1 MIVQTRHSAH
11 LETLQQHLTK
21 AVQPIAHSLD
31 ADSSALFGAF
41 EQLANLGL
49 LLPKTPEEF
58 GGLGLD
64 ASAYQQFQSG
74 VARYSGALA
83 FLQTQ
88 HQSAASLLLSGENDY
103 LAQQYLPQMATGK
116 IGLGV
121 GFSQLRRQPPTLTA
135 TPVNNGYLLSGEV
148 PWVSG
153 YGLFTE
159 FVGAAVLPTGE
170 AVFGLLPLT
179 SQQLNGQQ
187 LNGQQLTGQQTTGQ
201 QTTGQ
206 LVVSQPMRLAGMNA
220 TNTVQVFLEDWIL
233 PAEKVV
239 GRRAA
244 GWIEERD
251 RANPLS
257 PLGLIFGCSQG
268 ALDVLTQ
275 SLERRGIKHGIA
287 QQLQM
292 KLAWQQTNAARVT
305 ALPPDAYPQKLALR
319 GRAISLMNTCAQAA
333 IVAAS
338 GAANAPD
345 HPAQRIHQESL
356 VFSVSGQTT
365 DGAAATLDSLL
376 SSL

>member
-1 MIVQTRHSAH
+1 MTVQTRHSAPLGKM
-11 LETLQQHLTK
+11 LETLQHHLTQM
-21 AVQPIAHSLD
+21 VQPIAHSLD
-31 ADSSALFGAF
+31 AESLALFGAF
-41 EQLANLGL
+41 EQLASLGGGGL
-49 LLPKTPEEF
+49 LLPKTPKEF

-64 ASAYQQFQSG
+64 TSAYQQFQSV

-88 HQSAASLLLSGENDY
+88 HQSAASLLLSGENEA
-103 LAQQYLPQMATGK
+103 LARQYLPQMATGEMR
-116 IGLGV
+116 LGV
-121 GFSQLRRQPPTLTA
+121 GFSQLRRRPPTLTA
-135 TPVNNGYLLSGEV
+135 TLVDNGYLLSGEV

-153 YGLFTE
+153 FGLFTE

-179 SQQLNGQQ
+179 YQSAIASG
-187 LNGQQLTGQQTTGQ
+187 QLTGQ
-201 QTTGQ
+201 
-206 LVVSQPMRLAGMNA
+206 LVISQPMRLAGMNS
-220 TNTVQVFLEDWIL
+220 TNTVQVFLEDWFL
-233 PAEKVV
+233 SAKKVL
-239 GRRAA
+239 GRRPA
-244 GWIEERD
+244 GWLEERD

-268 ALDVLTQ
+268 ALDVLIQ
-275 SLERRGIKHGIA
+275 SLKRRGMEHAIA

-333 IVAAS
+333 IVSAS
-338 GAANAPD
+338 GAANALD
-345 HPAQRIHQESL
+345 HPAQRIYKESL
-356 VFSVSGQTT
+356 VLSVSGQTT

>member
-1 MIVQTRHSAH
+1 MTVQTRYSTHS
-11 LETLQQHLTK
+11 ETLKHYLTGT
-21 AVQPIAHSLD
+21 VQPTAHSLD
-31 ADSSALFGAF
+31 AEFSALFGAF
-41 EQLANLGL
+41 EQLAKLGL
-49 LLPKTPEEF
+49 LLPKTPKEL

-64 ASAYQQFQSG
+64 TSAYQQFQSG
-74 VARYSGALA
+74 IARYSGALA

-88 HQSAASLLLSGENDY
+88 HQSAASLLLSGENDS
-103 LAQQYLPQMATGK
+103 LAQQYLPKMATGEVC
-116 IGLGV
+116 LGV
-121 GFSQLRRQPPTLTA
+121 GFSQLRRKPPTLTA
-135 TPVNNGYLLSGEV
+135 TPVSNGYLLSGEV

-179 SQQLNGQQ
+179 SQQTNGQIAI
-187 LNGQQLTGQQTTGQ
+187 
-201 QTTGQ
+201 
-206 LVVSQPMRLAGMNA
+206 SQPMKLAGMNA
-220 TNTVQVFLEDWIL
+220 TNTVQVFLEDWVL

-239 GRRAA
+239 GLRPA

-268 ALDVLTQ
+268 ALDVLMQ
-275 SLERRGIKHGIA
+275 SLERRGMKHGIA

-338 GAANAPD
+338 GAANALD
-345 HPAQRIHQESL
+345 HPAQRIYKESL

-365 DGAAATLDSLL
+365 DGAAATLDGLL